1 VAALN
6 DSIKTGRGK
15 ACETNT
21 IMADRSLAK
30 RLLYDTIQFSA
41 RLSAAAL
48 FHVRC
53 SGREYEP
60 REGGALVLANHQSLF
75 DPLIVGLT
83 LNRRM
88 SPLARDTLFRFAPFA
103 WLIRSLDAIPLD
115 REGPGLAGLKEMLR
129 RLKAGQIVLI
139 FPEGTRTPDG
149 EVATL
154 KPGFSA
160 LAKRAKVPLLPM
172 GIDGAYQAWPRTQLL
187 PGLATIHV
195 NIGEPIMPAEAQAAE
210 DRELVAEVERRI
222 RRCHRLARQS
232 RLRAMGCYSAEPV
245 GLGVAEHT
253 TSATHVA

>member
-1 VAALN
+1 
-6 DSIKTGRGK
+6 
-15 ACETNT
+15 
-21 IMADRSLAK
+21 MADRSLAK
-30 RLLYDTIQFSA
+30 RLLYDAIHCSC
-41 RLSAAAL
+41 RLSATAL
-48 FHVRC
+48 FHIRC

-60 REGGALVLANHQSLF
+60 REGGALVLSNHQSLF

-103 WLIRSLDAIPLD
+103 WLIRSLEAIPID
-115 REGPGLAGLKEMLR
+115 REGSGLAGLKEMLR

-139 FPEGTRTPDG
+139 FPEGTRTLDG
-149 EVATL
+149 EVATI

-187 PGLATIHV
+187 PGLATIHIHV
-195 NIGEPIMPAEAQAAE
+195 GEPISPEEAQAASE
-210 DRELVAEVERRI
+210 RDLVAEVQQRI
-222 RRCHRLARQS
+222 HRCHQLARQS
-232 RLRAMGCYSAEPV
+232 RLRAMGFTSTEPTR
-245 GLGVAEHT
+245 LGIAEHT